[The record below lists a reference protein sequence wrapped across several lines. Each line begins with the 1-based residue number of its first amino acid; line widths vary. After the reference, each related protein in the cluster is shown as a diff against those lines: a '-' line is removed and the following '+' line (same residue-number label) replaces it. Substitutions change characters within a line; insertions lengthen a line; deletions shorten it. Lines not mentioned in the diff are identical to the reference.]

1 MCCTKT
7 TPIRGNCSSLVY
19 QGALNVHTRRKY
31 LLQFYKTVVDDLLP
45 VDMPHPLVGEEED
58 CKTEGHLDKSNA
70 VRTRL
75 FHKITETYT
84 CTKVD
89 G

>member
-1 MCCTKT
+1 M
-7 TPIRGNCSSLVY
+7 RSNRFSLGY
-19 QGALNVHTRRKY
+19 QGALNVHMRRKY

-45 VDMPHPLVGEEED
+45 VDMPHPLVGEED
-58 CKTEGHLDKSNA
+58 CKIEGNLDKSNA